1 MDDRRAKPRERRID
15 QDCAEHIERAVELQR
30 IGGDTTACAFLEA
43 RSVSEH
49 IILRVLAC
57 AAFRRKRPL

>member
-1 MDDRRAKPRERRID
+1 MDDRRAEPRERRID
-15 QDCAEHIERAVELQR
+15 HGAADHVEQAVELQR
-30 IGGDTTACAFLEA
+30 MEGSVSASAFLEA

-57 AAFRRKRPL
+57 AAFRRKRAP